1 MEDLLQVGAI
11 AQTHGIRGEVKVFP
25 MTDDVRRFQKLKEII
40 LDTGREKMTLEI
52 EGVKYFKKFVILK
65 FKGIDNINDIERY
78 KGKALYVTRENAVK
92 LGRDEYFIADLIDL
106 EVYDEDG
113 NYLGVLT
120 NVIETGANDVYEVR
134 FEDGREVLFPAI
146 KQCILDID
154 MENRK
159 MKVHIMDGLLDYTD
173 GRKD

>member
-40 LDTGREKMTLEI
+40 LDTGKEKMTLEI
-52 EGVKYFKKFVILK
+52 ESVKYFKKFVILK
-65 FKGIDNINDIERY
+65 FKGFDNINDIERY

-106 EVYDEDG
+106 EVYDEDEH
-113 NYLGVLT
+113 YLGVLV
-120 NVIETGANDVYEVR
+120 NVIETGANDVYEVK

-146 KQCILDID
+146 RQCILDVD

-159 MKVHIMDGLLDYTD
+159 MKVHIMDGLLD
-173 GRKD
+173 